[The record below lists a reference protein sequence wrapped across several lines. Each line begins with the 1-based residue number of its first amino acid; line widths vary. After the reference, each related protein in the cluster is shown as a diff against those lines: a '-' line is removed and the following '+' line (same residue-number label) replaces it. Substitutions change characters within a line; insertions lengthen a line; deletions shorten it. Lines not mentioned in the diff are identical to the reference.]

1 MSLAT
6 RCFACGTVFRVVQ
19 DQLKV
24 SEGWVR
30 CGRCNEVFNALET
43 LFDLERDTPPEW
55 SPGEPAPMVAAS
67 TGEAAADRPIESA
80 TEHSRADRI
89 DAHLLGTRRRES
101 ESTPAGRVDERDR
114 LEFPDAQF
122 EPESIAWDGPVFDAR
137 TAPATPSTPKPKPE
151 AELLRVAP
159 EFVRHAQR
167 RARWQSPLMR
177 AALGTVAVV
186 LSGILIVQ
194 AGHHFRDLA
203 AARWP
208 AVKPVLL
215 AWCEWRGCSLE
226 APKRIDDIAVESTAL
241 TRAPEDDAFGLSVTL
256 RNRGGIALALPSV
269 DLTLTDAA
277 GQLVARRVL
286 APIDFRNGAAAIQAG
301 ADLPLQLRLTTGNA
315 RVTGYTVEIFYP

>member
-55 SPGEPAPMVAAS
+55 SPGEQTPVMIAPPGDAP
-67 TGEAAADRPIESA
+67 ADRRLDLA

-101 ESTPAGRVDERDR
+101 ESTPAGRVGERDR
-114 LEFPDAQF
+114 LEFPDAEF
-122 EPESIAWDGPVFDAR
+122 EPESIAWGGPMFDAR
-137 TAPATPSTPKPKPE
+137 AAPAASPSAEPE
-151 AELLRVAP
+151 GASPRVAP
-159 EFVRHAQR
+159 EFIRHAQR
-167 RARWQSPLMR
+167 RARWQNPLTR
-177 AALGTVAVV
+177 AALGIIGFV
-186 LSGILIVQ
+186 LSGMLAVQ
-194 AGHHFRDLA
+194 AANHFRDLA

-208 AVKPVLL
+208 AMKPTLL
-215 AWCEWRGCSLE
+215 AWCEWRGCSIE
-226 APKRIDDIAVESTAL
+226 APKRIDDIAVESTSL
-241 TRAPEDDAFGLSVTL
+241 TRAPEGDAFRLSVTL
-256 RNRGGIALALPSV
+256 RNRGAIALALPSV

-286 APIDFRNGAAAIQAG
+286 APIDFRSGVAPIQAG
-301 ADLPLQLRLTTGNA
+301 AELPLQLLLSSGSA
-315 RVTGYTVEIFYP
+315 RITGYTVEIFYP